1 MLKDT
6 YTLGKEEWG
15 IKLATFRLLN
25 DSSTSCTTVRG
36 LQIHISNFRG
46 KGVCYIRRIRDIPI
60 DENGAVPLQSAVCE
74 SVWNNCSGTTKL
86 GIETDADCSDGVTVV
101 TLRPGLVFPRL
112 LPLEGTGSDS
122 R

>member
-1 MLKDT
+1 MEQFLCS
-6 YTLGKEEWG
+6 LQ
-15 IKLATFRLLN
+15 
-25 DSSTSCTTVRG
+25 CVR
-36 LQIHISNFRG
+36 
-46 KGVCYIRRIRDIPI
+46 VC
-60 DENGAVPLQSAVCE
+60 V